1 MSEADAA
8 GVTVAADSQERHVRR
23 VGYGI
28 ATAGVLATAIAAVS
42 TRPGPVIVYGLLGTG
57 AALVVLEALQTGGIG
72 FSLGIL
78 AAAAGAWLW
87 PSLGG
92 ASHLVLGGVLVAV
105 GLFNAAV
112 TPYVRGLGER
122 IAEG

>member
-8 GVTVAADSQERHVRR
+8 GVPVAADSQDRHVRR

-28 ATAGVLATAIAAVS
+28 AAAGVLATAIAAVS

-57 AALVVLEALQTGGIG
+57 VALVVLEGLQTGGIG

-92 ASHLVLGGVLVAV
+92 ASHLVLGGVLIVV
-105 GLFNAAV
+105 GLVNAAV
-112 TPYVRGLGER
+112 TPYFRDLGER
-122 IAEG
+122 LAGR